1 MIRLVLLT
9 LLTGAAIVAARA
21 DTMRTYANPR
31 FGATAE
37 VPSDWRA
44 DPPPE
49 NGDGQRFSSPD
60 GLATI
65 TISGILNLDDNVEAA
80 MREEEEPGAGETITY
95 RQRSG
100 RALIT
105 SGTRGMEIF
114 YRKAI
119 LVCADRIWNHVS
131 LEYPAAQK
139 AHYDS
144 LVARIAGS
152 LRFAGSS
159 WQITDCR

>member
-9 LLTGAAIVAARA
+9 FLTGAAIVAARA
-21 DTMRTYANPR
+21 ETMRTYANPR

-65 TISGILNLDDNVEAA
+65 TISGILNIGDNVEAA

-105 SGTRGMEIF
+105 SGTRGSEIF

-159 WQITDCR
+159 WQINDC

>member
-1 MIRLVLLT
+1 MIRPILLSVLA
-9 LLTGAAIVAARA
+9 GAAIVAARA
-21 DTMRTYANPR
+21 ETMRLYANPR
-31 FGATAE
+31 FGAIAE
-37 VPSDWRA
+37 VPGDWRA

-49 NGDGQRFSSPD
+49 NGDGQRFTSPD

-65 TISGILNLDDNVEAA
+65 TISGILNIGDTVEAA
-80 MREEEEPGAGETITY
+80 MREEEQPGAGETITY

-105 SGTRGMEIF
+105 SGTRGSEIF
-114 YRKAI
+114 YRKSL
-119 LVCADRIWNHVS
+119 LVCGDRIWNHVS

-152 LRFAGSS
+152 LRFA
-159 WQITDCR
+159 

>member
-1 MIRLVLLT
+1 
-9 LLTGAAIVAARA
+9 
-21 DTMRTYANPR
+21 
-31 FGATAE
+31 
-37 VPSDWRA
+37 
-44 DPPPE
+44 
-49 NGDGQRFSSPD
+49 
-60 GLATI
+60 
-65 TISGILNLDDNVEAA
+65 LNLDDNVEAA

>member
-1 MIRLVLLT
+1 MIRLVLLA
-9 LLTGAAIVAARA
+9 LLTGAAIFAARA
-21 DTMRTYANPR
+21 ETLRVYANPR

-49 NGDGQRFSSPD
+49 NGDGQRFTSLD

-65 TISGILNLDDNVEAA
+65 TVSGILNIGDNVEAA
-80 MREEEEPGAGETITY
+80 MREEEQPGAGETITY

-100 RALIT
+100 RAIIA
-105 SGTRGMEIF
+105 SGTRGDDIF
-114 YRKAI
+114 YRKSI

-159 WQITDCR
+159 GQIADCR